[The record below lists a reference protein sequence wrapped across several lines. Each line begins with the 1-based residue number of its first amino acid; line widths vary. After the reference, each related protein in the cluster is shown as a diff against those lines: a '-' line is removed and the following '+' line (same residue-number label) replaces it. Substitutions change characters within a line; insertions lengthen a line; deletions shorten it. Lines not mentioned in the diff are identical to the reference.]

1 MKRLCVIL
9 GVVLALCAFGAD
21 KGEKMQIQL
30 SLNDEKTI
38 VELENN
44 PATRDFYELLPLRLT
59 FSDYVGKE
67 KVSHEK
73 LQKRLNTSGLSGYT
87 PQVGDLFYFA
97 PWGNLGIFYD
107 KQPFH
112 SGLVR
117 FGNVGANFLAKIKAQ
132 KDDFEIKFEK
142 VVK

>member
-1 MKRLCVIL
+1 
-9 GVVLALCAFGAD
+9 
-21 KGEKMQIQL
+21 MQIQL

-38 VELENN
+38 AQLENN
-44 PATRDFYELLPLRLT
+44 PATRDFYELLPLNLK

-67 KVSHEK
+67 KISHELK
-73 LQKRLNTSGLSGYT
+73 KRLNTSGLSGYA

-117 FGNVGANFLAKIKAQ
+117 FGNVGANFLSKIKAQ

-142 VVK
+142 VTK

>member
-1 MKRLCVIL
+1 MKKLCVIL

-44 PATRDFYELLPLRLT
+44 PATRDFYELLPLRLK
-59 FSDYVGKE
+59 FRDYVGKE
-67 KVSHEK
+67 KVSPDLK
-73 LQKRLNTSGLSGYT
+73 KRLNTNGLSGYT
-87 PQVGDLFYFA
+87 PQVGDLFYFV
-97 PWGNLGIFYD
+97 PSGNLGIFYD

-117 FGNVGANFLAKIKAQ
+117 FGNVSANFLSKIKAQ

-142 VVK
+142 LTR

>member
-1 MKRLCVIL
+1 MKKRCVIL
-9 GVVLALCAFGAD
+9 GVVLALCTFGAD
-21 KGEKMQIQL
+21 NGEKMQIQL

-38 VELENN
+38 AQLENN

-67 KVSHEK
+67 KISSELK
-73 LQKRLNTSGLSGYT
+73 KRLNTSGLSGYA

-107 KQPFH
+107 KQPFDR
-112 SGLVR
+112 GLVR
-117 FGNVGANFLAKIKAQ
+117 FGNVGANFLSKIKAQ

-142 VVK
+142 VSK

>member
-1 MKRLCVIL
+1 MKKLCAIL
-9 GVVLALCAFGAD
+9 GVVLALCTFGAD
-21 KGEKMQIQL
+21 KGEKMQIQIL
-30 SLNDEKTI
+30 LNDEKTI

-73 LQKRLNTSGLSGYT
+73 LKKRLNTSGLGGYT

-117 FGNVGANFLAKIKAQ
+117 FGNVGANFLSKIKAQ

-142 VVK
+142 VAK

>member
-1 MKRLCVIL
+1 
-9 GVVLALCAFGAD
+9 
-21 KGEKMQIQL
+21 MQIQL

-38 VELENN
+38 AQLENN

-142 VVK
+142 VAK

>member
-1 MKRLCVIL
+1 MKKPLP
-9 GVVLALCAFGAD
+9 
-21 KGEKMQIQL
+21 
-30 SLNDEKTI
+30 SLKTT
-38 VELENN
+38 
-44 PATRDFYELLPLRLT
+44 PATRDFYELLPLNLK

-67 KVSHEK
+67 KISHELK
-73 LQKRLNTSGLSGYT
+73 KRLNTSGLSGYT

-97 PWGNLGIFYD
+97 PWGNLGIFYE

-142 VVK
+142 VAK

>member
-1 MKRLCVIL
+1 MKKRCVIL

-38 VELENN
+38 AQLENN
-44 PATRDFYELLPLRLT
+44 PATRDFYELLPLNLK

-67 KVSHEK
+67 KISPELK
-73 LQKRLNTSGLSGYT
+73 KRLNTSGLSGYA

-112 SGLVR
+112 SG
-117 FGNVGANFLAKIKAQ
+117 GAFW
-132 KDDFEIKFEK
+132 
-142 VVK
+142 

>member
-9 GVVLALCAFGAD
+9 GMVLALSAFGAD

-30 SLNDEKTI
+30 SLNNEKNI

-44 PATRDFYELLPLRLT
+44 PATRDFYELLPLNLK

-67 KVSHEK
+67 KISHELK
-73 LQKRLNTSGLSGYT
+73 KRLNTNGLSGYA

-142 VVK
+142 IAK

>member
-1 MKRLCVIL
+1 MKKLCVIL
-9 GVVLALCAFGAD
+9 GVVLALYAFGAD

-44 PATRDFYELLPLRLT
+44 PATRDFYGLLPLNLK

-67 KVSHEK
+67 KISPELK
-73 LQKRLNTSGLSGYT
+73 KRLNTSGLSGYA

-97 PWGNLGIFYD
+97 PWGKSWHFLRQTAFS
-107 KQPFH
+107 Q
-112 SGLVR
+112 R
-117 FGNVGANFLAKIKAQ
+117 FSAFW
-132 KDDFEIKFEK
+132 
-142 VVK
+142 

>member
-1 MKRLCVIL
+1 MKKLCVIL

-44 PATRDFYELLPLRLT
+44 PATRDFYELLPLNLK

-67 KVSHEK
+67 KISHELK
-73 LQKRLNTSGLSGYT
+73 KRLNTSGLSGYA

-107 KQPFH
+107 KQPFDR
-112 SGLVR
+112 GLVR
-117 FGNVGANFLAKIKAQ
+117 FGNVGANFLSKIKAQ

-142 VVK
+142 VAK

>member
-1 MKRLCVIL
+1 MNLK
-9 GVVLALCAFGAD
+9 
-21 KGEKMQIQL
+21 
-30 SLNDEKTI
+30 
-38 VELENN
+38 
-44 PATRDFYELLPLRLT
+44 

-67 KVSHEK
+67 KISHELK
-73 LQKRLNTSGLSGYT
+73 KRLNTSGLSGYA

-117 FGNVGANFLAKIKAQ
+117 FGNVGANFLSKIKAQ
-132 KDDFEIKFEK
+132 KNDFEIKFEK